1 MDVHLLRAERRRI
14 AEQFRSTLT
23 CLGILRGQLIGALTD
38 EARQHLR
45 SAMERES
52 AVARE
57 LGEKL
62 LNLDS
67 SICKPGRPLSGE
79 VHCFQRRSTFDAALT
94 FSLT

>member
-1 MDVHLLRAERRRI
+1 MDVHLLRSERHRI

-23 CLGILRGQLIGALTD
+23 CLGLLRGQLIGALTG

-45 SAMERES
+45 SAIERIS

-62 LNLDS
+62 TKLDA
-67 SICKPGRPLSGE
+67 SILELQTKE
-79 VHCFQRRSTFDAALT
+79 TAQRRSALL
-94 FSLT
+94 SAPLDS